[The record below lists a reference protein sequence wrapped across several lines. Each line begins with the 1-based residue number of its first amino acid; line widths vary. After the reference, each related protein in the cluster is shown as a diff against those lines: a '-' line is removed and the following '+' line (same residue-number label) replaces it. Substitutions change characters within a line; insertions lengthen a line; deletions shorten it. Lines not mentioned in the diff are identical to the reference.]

1 MGISLVWWLPFLSAP
16 ERTVAG
22 VPVRVASENGPRGR
36 LIRENGARIVKHM
49 AEGSWSV
56 RDSSD
61 ADVTD
66 ITQIY
71 GHWVE
76 HGLASFELVPPS
88 PSTMAQRRLSILA
101 DGFPYL
107 VAVDSGGLLGFGYA
121 SWYRARPA
129 YRFACED
136 SVYVSPIALRRS
148 VGRRLLDELVRRC
161 TAMEF
166 RLMVAVIGDS
176 GNAPSI
182 ELHRSGGFEMA
193 GVLPS
198 IGWKHGRWVDTVL
211 MVRPLGAANHGPP
224 IERGRLGQN

>member
-1 MGISLVWWLPFLSAP
+1 MA
-16 ERTVAG
+16 ERTW
-22 VPVRVASENGPRGR
+22 R
-36 LIRENGARIVKHM
+36 
-49 AEGSWSV
+49 V

-61 ADVTD
+61 TDVD
-66 ITQIY
+66 DVTQIY

-76 HGLASFELVPPS
+76 HGLASFELVPPL
-88 PSTMAQRRLSILA
+88 PSAIAQRRLSILA

-107 VAVDSGGLLGFGYA
+107 VAVHPAGGLLGFAYA
-121 SWYRARPA
+121 SWHRTRPA
-129 YRFACED
+129 YRFVCED
-136 SVYVSPIALRRS
+136 SVYVSPIAVRRG

-182 ELHRSGGFEMA
+182 ELHRRAGFEMA

-198 IGWKHGRWVDTVL
+198 IGWKNGRWVDTVL
-211 MVRPLGAANHGPP
+211 MARRLGAGNQSPP
-224 IERGRLGQN
+224 VEGGRLGQN

>member
-1 MGISLVWWLPFLSAP
+1 
-16 ERTVAG
+16 
-22 VPVRVASENGPRGR
+22 
-36 LIRENGARIVKHM
+36 VKYL
-49 AEGSWSV
+49 AEGTWSV
-56 RDSSD
+56 RDSSE
-61 ADVTD
+61 ADLND

-76 HGLASFELVPPS
+76 HGLASFELVPP
-88 PSTMAQRRLSILA
+88 PPATMARRRLSILA

-107 VAVDSGGLLGFGYA
+107 VAVDSDRGLLGFGYA
-121 SWYRARPA
+121 SWYRTRPA

-136 SVYVSPIALRRS
+136 SVYVSPTALRRS

-182 ELHRSGGFEMA
+182 KLHRSAGFEMT

-198 IGWKHGRWVDTVL
+198 IGWKHSRWVDTVL
-211 MVRPLGAANHGPP
+211 MARPLGAGNHGPP
-224 IERGRLGQN
+224 VERGRLGQN

>member
-1 MGISLVWWLPFLSAP
+1 MD
-16 ERTVAG
+16 E
-22 VPVRVASENGPRGR
+22 GR
-36 LIRENGARIVKHM
+36 
-49 AEGSWSV
+49 WSV

-61 ADVTD
+61 ADVDD

-76 HGLASFELVPPS
+76 HGLGSFELVPPP
-88 PSTMAQRRLSILA
+88 PSTIAQRRLSILA

-107 VAVDSGGLLGFGYA
+107 VAVESAGGLLGFAYA
-121 SWYRARPA
+121 SWYRTRPA

-136 SVYVSPIALRRS
+136 SVYVSPMAVKRG
-148 VGRRLLDELVRRC
+148 VGRRLLDELVCRC

-176 GNAPSI
+176 GNAASI
-182 ELHRSGGFEMA
+182 ELHRSAGFEMA

-198 IGWKHGRWVDTVL
+198 IGWKHDRWVDTVL
-211 MVRPLGAANHGPP
+211 MARPLGAGNHGPP
-224 IERGRLGQN
+224 VERGGLGQN

>member
-1 MGISLVWWLPFLSAP
+1 MNNGGSL
-16 ERTVAG
+16 T
-22 VPVRVASENGPRGR
+22 
-36 LIRENGARIVKHM
+36 RENGARMVTLG
-49 AEGSWSV
+49 EGTWSV

-61 ADVTD
+61 ADVAD

-88 PSTMAQRRLSILA
+88 PSAIAQRRLSILA

-107 VAVDSGGLLGFGYA
+107 VAVESAGGLLGFAYA
-121 SWYRARPA
+121 SWYRTRPA

-136 SVYVSPIALRRS
+136 SVYVLPMAVRRGM
-148 VGRRLLDELVRRC
+148 GRRLLDELVCRC

-182 ELHRSGGFEMA
+182 KLHRSAGFEMA

-211 MVRPLGAANHGPP
+211 MARPLGVGNHGPP
-224 IERGRLGQN
+224 VERGRLGQN

>member
-1 MGISLVWWLPFLSAP
+1 M
-16 ERTVAG
+16 
-22 VPVRVASENGPRGR
+22 
-36 LIRENGARIVKHM
+36 
-49 AEGSWSV
+49 WSV

-61 ADVTD
+61 ANLSD
-66 ITQIY
+66 ITHIY

-76 HGLASFELVPPS
+76 HGLASFELAPPS
-88 PSTMAQRRLSILA
+88 PATMAQRRLSILA

-107 VAVDSGGLLGFGYA
+107 VAVDSTGELLGFGYA
-121 SWYRARPA
+121 SWYRTRPA

-136 SVYVSPIALRRS
+136 SVYVSPTALRRS
-148 VGRRLLDELVRRC
+148 VGRRLLAELVCRC
-161 TAMEF
+161 TAMKF

-182 ELHRSGGFEMA
+182 ELHRSAGFEMA

-211 MVRPLGAANHGPP
+211 MTRPLGAGNHSPP
-224 IERGRLGQN
+224 VERAPAGQN

>member
-1 MGISLVWWLPFLSAP
+1 
-16 ERTVAG
+16 
-22 VPVRVASENGPRGR
+22 
-36 LIRENGARIVKHM
+36 M

-107 VAVDSGGLLGFGYA
+107 VAVDSSGGLLGFGYA
-121 SWYRARPA
+121 SWYRTRPA
-129 YRFACED
+129 YRFSCED
-136 SVYVSPIALRRS
+136 SVYVSPIALRRG

-161 TAMEF
+161 TAMGF
-166 RLMVAVIGDS
+166 RLMVAVIGGS

-182 ELHRSGGFEMA
+182 ELHRSAGFEMA

-211 MVRPLGAANHGPP
+211 MVRPLGAGNHGPP